1 MVDGILGGLSNFAG
15 GVGDFLTGGG
25 VYADPKNINQR
36 YGVPEADVRQAGLGA
51 LGNVGALLLAAGQS
65 PDRGQRAQF
74 LGQLGGAVS
83 GMNTDIFKSSQAR
96 LMTAQQQQAMREID
110 ETNAL
115 GAEIKRLGPEGF
127 KAQYKIDPRGIGLKD
142 LREALTKIRITE
154 ATMSPADRAKAEA
167 RNLAAGYFAP
177 PQAAPDAFGGAPTGA
192 PVGVGQAQAPQA
204 GQPTVGGVSPSA
216 ARRIADDKR
225 IQSLDPALAK
235 QYADL
240 ANAAQSAGEK
250 EAEIIR
256 ARSAVQRIENM
267 PKVEMAIANK
277 TARTQ
282 DSLAAIEGLEGRV
295 GVTTTGPVAWASR
308 NTPGTPA
315 FNFLADAKSLKS
327 RIGLDELIALK
338 DAGGTLGTISNFEL
352 QTLQEAIANID
363 TAQNPE
369 QVTANLNKI
378 KTVLR
383 RSGNLLI
390 NAFEKEYGRAPDI
403 KSFLREREEFARP
416 EASAPAPAP
425 AAAAPVGGARLV
437 REIRQ

>member
-1 MVDGILGGLSNFAG
+1 
-15 GVGDFLTGGG
+15 
-25 VYADPKNINQR
+25 
-36 YGVPEADVRQAGLGA
+36 
-51 LGNVGALLLAAGQS
+51 
-65 PDRGQRAQF
+65 
-74 LGQLGGAVS
+74 
-83 GMNTDIFKSSQAR
+83 
-96 LMTAQQQQAMREID
+96 
-110 ETNAL
+110 
-115 GAEIKRLGPEGF
+115 
-127 KAQYKIDPRGIGLKD
+127 
-142 LREALTKIRITE
+142 
-154 ATMSPADRAKAEA
+154 
-167 RNLAAGYFAP
+167 
-177 PQAAPDAFGGAPTGA
+177 
-192 PVGVGQAQAPQA
+192 
-204 GQPTVGGVSPSA
+204 
-216 ARRIADDKR
+216 
-225 IQSLDPALAK
+225 
-235 QYADL
+235 
-240 ANAAQSAGEK
+240 
-250 EAEIIR
+250 
-256 ARSAVQRIENM
+256 
-267 PKVEMAIANK
+267 MAIANK

-295 GVTTTGPVAWASR
+295 GITTTGPVAWASR

-363 TAQNPE
+363 TAQNPD

-378 KTVLR
+378 KTVLK